1 MLAKEMPMILGTK
14 KAEVD
19 RLLGNPVLS
28 TNILGL
34 NHSGEKAFSYP
45 QGAFEIIV
53 GYINDM
59 ARYMALVRKR
69 GPMVALTPSE
79 LSAALT
85 LNAPAAMWTLETSA
99 VPAPKRADSKSKA
112 TPAKIKAGAGPTT
125 YLSYTERDPKIKD
138 RVTKELFG
146 WVPAASPYA
155 FFYQPNLEGQLP
167 LVPSEWAVEQKL
179 G

>member
-1 MLAKEMPMILGTK
+1 MILGTK

-19 RLLGNPVLS
+19 RLLGKPVL
-28 TNILGL
+28 TANILGL

-53 GYINDM
+53 GYINDI
-59 ARYMALVRKR
+59 ARYVALVRKR
-69 GPMVALTPSE
+69 GPLVALTPSE
-79 LSAALT
+79 LSAAMT
-85 LNAPAAMWTLETSA
+85 LNAPAALWALETAA
-99 VPAPKRADSKSKA
+99 VPTPKPATSKSKK
-112 TPAKIKAGAGPTT
+112 TPAKIKTGAGPTT
-125 YLSYTERDPKIKD
+125 YLTYIERDPKVKD

-155 FFYQPNLEGQLP
+155 FFYLPSLEGQLP